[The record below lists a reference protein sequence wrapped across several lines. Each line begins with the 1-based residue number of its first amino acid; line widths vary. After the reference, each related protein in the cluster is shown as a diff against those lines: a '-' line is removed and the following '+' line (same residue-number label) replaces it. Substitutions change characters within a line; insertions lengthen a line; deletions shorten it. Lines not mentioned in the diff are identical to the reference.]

1 MDEKQQRMVML
12 SIGVASMW
20 PVLLSVGSK
29 SGRSLLTE
37 QLRIHLS
44 SFLRFIFI
52 FHLPISS
59 TAGCCGQRVAELGLK
74 CEI

>member
-37 QLRIHLS
+37 QLRIHLC
-44 SFLRFIFI
+44 LRFYVSFSFFI
-52 FHLPISS
+52 CQS
-59 TAGCCGQRVAELGLK
+59 RVLQDAAAKELRSWV
-74 CEI
+74 